1 VGEPTAPDLPS
12 ESGGVTITIDAWRV
26 VHDKYD
32 AFGGALLLVRPDGYI
47 TLHRGV
53 SDRDRAALETLVGRM
68 LR

>member
-1 VGEPTAPDLPS
+1 
-12 ESGGVTITIDAWRV
+12 
-26 VHDKYD
+26 
-32 AFGGALLLVRPDGYI
+32 LLVRPDGYI

>member
-12 ESGGVTITIDAWRV
+12 EAGGLTISVDAWRV

-32 AFGGALLLVRPDGYI
+32 ALRGALLLVRPDGYI

-53 SDRDRAALETLVGRM
+53 SDRDRDALETLVGRM